1 MGHLDHIPAWSTEDA
16 EARFSDLIR
25 KARDVGP
32 QRVTVHGRDA
42 AVVLSAEEFE
52 RLSRP
57 SMTLVQ
63 AMEACPVAD
72 FDLADSR
79 VEGTVR
85 DVDL

>member
-16 EARFSDLIR
+16 KARFSDLIR

-42 AVVLSAEEFE
+42 AVVISAEEFE

-57 SMTLVQ
+57 SMTLVEV
-63 AMEACPVAD
+63 MEACPVAE
-72 FDLADSR
+72 FEIAAPR
-79 VEGTVR
+79 
-85 DVDL
+85 